1 MSFAGKVAL
10 VTGGASGIGRAT
22 VQLLLERGAQVLVA
36 DLDEVDGIPSVCCD
50 VSDCA
55 QVEAAVAAAVNRF
68 GGLDIMI
75 NNAGLPAVGPLLQ
88 TDTDT
93 FARVLAV
100 NVLGVFHGIKHA
112 APRIAERGGGAIVS
126 TSSKA
131 AVTNLTQTAA
141 LELRPFNVRVNCV
154 LPGMIST
161 PMLEEIRSA
170 FETLAPMPIEQMI
183 ELKQGRGGD
192 PADIARALVYLAS
205 GDAEFVSGAALTA
218 DNAMSAS
225 LF

>member
-1 MSFAGKVAL
+1 MSN
-10 VTGGASGIGRAT
+10 ASRRPKQNTSGVREA
-22 VQLLLERGAQVLVA
+22 VQLF
-36 DLDEVDGIPSVCCD
+36 S
-50 VSDCA
+50 
-55 QVEAAVAAAVNRF
+55 
-68 GGLDIMI
+68 MI
-75 NNAGLPAVGPLLQ
+75 SLRLPN
-88 TDTDT
+88 D
-93 FARVLAV
+93 
-100 NVLGVFHGIKHA
+100 
-112 APRIAERGGGAIVS
+112 PRIS
-126 TSSKA
+126 TAAMACSSKA

>member
-1 MSFAGKVAL
+1 
-10 VTGGASGIGRAT
+10 
-22 VQLLLERGAQVLVA
+22 
-36 DLDEVDGIPSVCCD
+36 
-50 VSDCA
+50 
-55 QVEAAVAAAVNRF
+55 
-68 GGLDIMI
+68 
-75 NNAGLPAVGPLLQ
+75 
-88 TDTDT
+88 
-93 FARVLAV
+93 VLAV

-126 TSSKA
+126 TSSTAGLRGAAMMGAYASSKA

-141 LELRPFNVRVNCV
+141 LELRPLNVRVNCV

-170 FETLAPMPIEQMI
+170 FEALAPMPIEQMI
-183 ELKQGRGGD
+183 ELRQGRGGD

-205 GDAEFVSGAALTA
+205 DDAEFVSGAALTA